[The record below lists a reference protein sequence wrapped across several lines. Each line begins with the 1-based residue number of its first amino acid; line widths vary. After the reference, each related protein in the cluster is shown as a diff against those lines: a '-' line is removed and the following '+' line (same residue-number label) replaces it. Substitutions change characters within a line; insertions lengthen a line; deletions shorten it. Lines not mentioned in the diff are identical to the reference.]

1 MRMGSGARLLKEA
14 RPFPDALRTRGGC
27 RRARAAP
34 RTRPSR
40 RARAPRPAVPRAA
53 LQTASSRS
61 PFTLEKTAKHFPGA
75 KRAYLDRAHRNAQ
88 HAPDLVKLHS
98 LDVTEDDDFP
108 VLHGKLGERA
118 LERGFTLVTFNA
130 VRGRFPVVG
139 HLGHVWPFLMT
150 GSEPGRATL
159 FPQDVLAPVQRD
171 TTDPCRESRLPSK
184 ISEREVGLDER
195 LLSDVLSLRRV
206 WEHAK

>member
-14 RPFPDALRTRGGC
+14 RPFPDAPRTRGGC

-40 RARAPRPAVPRAA
+40 RARAPRPTVPRAA

-61 PFTLEKTAKHFPGA
+61 PFTLEETAQHFPSA

-88 HAPDLVKLHS
+88 HTPDLVKLHS
-98 LDVTEDDDFP
+98 LDVTQDDDFP
-108 VLHGKLGERA
+108 VLHGKSGERA
-118 LERGFTLVTFNA
+118 LERGLPLAPFHA

-139 HLGHVWPFLMT
+139 HLGHVWLFLIT
-150 GSEPGRATL
+150 GSEPGCATS

-171 TTDPCRESRLPSK
+171 PTDPGREP
-184 ISEREVGLDER
+184 
-195 LLSDVLSLRRV
+195 
-206 WEHAK
+206 